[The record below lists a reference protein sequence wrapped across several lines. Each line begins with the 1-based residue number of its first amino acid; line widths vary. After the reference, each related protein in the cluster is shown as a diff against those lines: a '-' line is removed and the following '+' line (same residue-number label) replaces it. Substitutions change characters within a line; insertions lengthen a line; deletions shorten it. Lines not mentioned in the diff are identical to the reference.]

1 MSKKKKQAKQK
12 KGYSGVIRN
21 RRARYD
27 YALEEGFRF
36 GLVLNGKQVR
46 AIRDNHLSL
55 SGSFVTVKDGEMWL
69 MNAKLTL
76 PKTSKQSEN
85 LTVSEPIKLLA
96 TGREMQEIEAAKK
109 SGRTV
114 VPTEVLN
121 KTKFIKLRA
130 SIGKGKKKYDKREDK
145 KKRDFELKLKRQDL
159 TRI

>member
-1 MSKKKKQAKQK
+1 MSKKKNKVK
-12 KGYSGVIRN
+12 KSSGSIKN

-27 YALEEGFRF
+27 YALEEGFKF
-36 GLVLNGKQVR
+36 GLVLNGRQVR

-55 SGSFVTVKDGEMWL
+55 SGSFVTVKDSEMWL

-76 PKTSKQSEN
+76 PKSSKQNES

-96 TGREMQEIEAAKK
+96 TKREFREIEAAKN

>member
-1 MSKKKKQAKQK
+1 MSKKKKGK
-12 KGYSGVIRN
+12 KNSSGVIQN

-27 YALEEGFRF
+27 YTLEEGFKF
-36 GLVLNGKQVR
+36 GLVLNGRQVR

-55 SGSFVTVKDGEMWL
+55 TGSFVTAKSGEMWL

-76 PKTSKQSEN
+76 PKTSRNNES

-96 TGREMQEIEAAKK
+96 TKKELAIVEQAKN

-121 KTKFIKLRA
+121 KSKFIKLKA
-130 SIGKGKKKYDKREDK
+130 SIGRGKKKFDKREDK